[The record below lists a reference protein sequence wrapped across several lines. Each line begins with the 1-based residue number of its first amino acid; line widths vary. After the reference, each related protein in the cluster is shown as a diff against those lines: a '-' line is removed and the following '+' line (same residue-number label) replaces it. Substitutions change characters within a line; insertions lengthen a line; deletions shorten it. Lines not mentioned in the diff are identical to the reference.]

1 MEKKTDS
8 NTSLD
13 EKELKKK
20 SLKYSIKDGAFASA
34 MSGFSESYIHAFV
47 IFLKATN
54 TQIGLLTSIPQLVLA
69 LFQILAARMTD
80 KYKQRKKI
88 VLVSVFLNAM
98 ILFLIAFIPYLTESV
113 ILLITLFSLYWLF
126 NSFAGPAWSSW
137 MGDLVDDDKRGKF
150 FGRRNRITSF
160 FSLISIFAAGL
171 ILNYLSD
178 INGFLGFGVI
188 FGIAGIARLI
198 SFYFLSKKY
207 EPKYMPLDEDKFT
220 FKQFLKRIG
229 QTNFGLF
236 TIYICLMMFATQIAG
251 PFIVVFQL
259 KVLKFSYLQYST
271 LIGAAA
277 IVTFIT
283 VKYWGEHSDDFGN
296 KKMFEV
302 TGILMFLIP
311 TAWIFIRDF
320 WFALLAVMVGA
331 FIWAGFNL
339 SSSNFIYDTVRP
351 NKRTQAIAY
360 YNVLK
365 GIAIFLGASLG
376 GILSTVIP
384 TPSFLMS
391 NLIIVFIISAV
402 LRLVV
407 SVALLPMIKEVK
419 IVKHPPHFIHFLTI
433 MPVQGIVFDSVSGM
447 KVTYKKLRES
457 FVIIKNLKI
466 TKERLAKIKRRF
478 IYRM

>member
-1 MEKKTDS
+1 
-8 NTSLD
+8 
-13 EKELKKK
+13 
-20 SLKYSIKDGAFASA
+20 
-34 MSGFSESYIHAFV
+34 
-47 IFLKATN
+47 
-54 TQIGLLTSIPQLVLA
+54 
-69 LFQILAARMTD
+69 
-80 KYKQRKKI
+80 
-88 VLVSVFLNAM
+88 
-98 ILFLIAFIPYLTESV
+98 
-113 ILLITLFSLYWLF
+113 LYWLF

-365 GIAIFLGASLG
+365 GIAIF
-376 GILSTVIP
+376 
-384 TPSFLMS
+384 
-391 NLIIVFIISAV
+391 
-402 LRLVV
+402 
-407 SVALLPMIKEVK
+407 
-419 IVKHPPHFIHFLTI
+419 
-433 MPVQGIVFDSVSGM
+433 
-447 KVTYKKLRES
+447 
-457 FVIIKNLKI
+457 
-466 TKERLAKIKRRF
+466 
-478 IYRM
+478 